1 MDIYNTIANDEYGVG
16 FDQLDQ
22 TEKDWI
28 INEVDNL
35 IKK

>member
-1 MDIYNTIANDEYGVG
+1 MDIYNTIANDEYGVD

-22 TEKDWI
+22 TKKDWI

>member
-1 MDIYNTIANDEYGVG
+1 MDIYNTIANDEYGVD
-16 FDQLDQ
+16 FEQLDQ

-28 INEVDNL
+28 ISEVDNL